1 MFCHSKPEVVEILN
15 NLLQFNP
22 YFRLNASDCLKHP
35 IFDSIRNPLM
45 ERPAP
50 YQIYLKVDQPEYFE
64 NKSTQEELFS
74 DFRNIIMSEMKEIST
89 WRQQMK

>member
-1 MFCHSKPEVVEILN
+1 
-15 NLLQFNP
+15 
-22 YFRLNASDCLKHP
+22 
-35 IFDSIRNPLM
+35 M

>member
-1 MFCHSKPEVVEILN
+1 MFGHSRKEVVEILT

-22 YFRLNASDCLKHP
+22 YFRLNAKDCLKHP

-50 YQIYLKVDQPEYFE
+50 YQIYLKVDQPEYFQ
-64 NKSTQEELFS
+64 NKFTQEELFG
-74 DFRNIIMSEMKEIST
+74 DFRNIIMSEMKKIS
-89 WRQQMK
+89 QMKEEMQ